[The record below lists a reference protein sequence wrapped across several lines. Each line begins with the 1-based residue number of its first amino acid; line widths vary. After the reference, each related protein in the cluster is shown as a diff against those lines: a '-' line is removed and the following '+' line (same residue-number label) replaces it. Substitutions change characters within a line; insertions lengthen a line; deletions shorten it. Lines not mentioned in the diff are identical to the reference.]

1 MKRTIKR
8 SISLLLVLVL
18 LLAALPAALAAG
30 ETLQVENRTLHVGES
45 TLAHVKGSDGADV
58 GAVFTSSDPTVIS
71 VSGNQLT
78 ARKIGTAE
86 ITATLNDEDK
96 TPVAGSV
103 TVTVAS
109 SVTGIQTAP
118 TRSIDADT
126 FTADDVTI
134 TAAVT
139 GAGAGDT
146 LQAVSSAPEVAAVS
160 ASADASSG
168 TATLT
173 LTPKKTGQTTVTLSC
188 GDQTA
193 AVAVT
198 VTASADHTIRFDKS
212 QLTVEK
218 GKSVT
223 NAVAKATSTDKIAYT
238 SNKAAVATVN
248 AETGSVTGVAA
259 GTATI
264 SAVVTNAKG
273 VEITA
278 AAKSYTVEVA
288 DTYKIVLKTPSGAMT
303 AGTATDISATVYQ
316 YDAET
321 GYTAYRQNVTI
332 TWQAYRDGV
341 AAFDGETKNKA
352 VTTTTRTGSSSV
364 TLYTYSTGSSK
375 TSVSVPLTV
384 SVTIGDKTYTAA
396 DASVEVAPAEAA
408 SFTVQEDTA
417 FDADDFSNAVDAATG
432 RYAGKLASI
441 SISETTGGS
450 VYDGNGRVSTGTKYF
465 VTGSRSYLISNLYF
479 KSSTTSTSSPYFF
492 YVGYDTDGN
501 IIATGKVTVGSQS
514 VDMEY
519 AVSFGGSVTFDEAD
533 FSKAFSRY
541 ARSNEKLDYVTF
553 SLRNAVVVMN
563 SKTYNLNDSNND
575 TIFGWAYPTRSSS
588 SKLSATDKCYYQAS
602 RSQIDL
608 DAVTYVTGTYT
619 TKYTVYIPY
628 TAVGTSGTRY
638 EGYTAVIVSNDDAM
652 TSVGASL
659 KSTNAAEQIL
669 AAYPNAAYVMFSQPA
684 ASEGQLLYN
693 FRSIVNANYETIR
706 FSSDKFYL
714 TSSNSRNL
722 LLDSVYFLPAAD
734 CASQIKLSM
743 TVYSSSD
750 SKLGSAE
757 LTLRVTSKTSSSV
770 FSDVTARTCSWAAD
784 AVDFMNHYGLV
795 KGTSAS
801 TFNWSGNMTRGDFV
815 LILYRNAGSPSVS
828 GVSNPFTDVK
838 SSDYYYEAVL
848 WAYKNNIVNGSSR
861 TTFSPKGKI
870 TREQIASILWRL
882 ADKPTTGTSLRSYTD
897 YQSVSSYA
905 YDAMSWAVGSGYVKG
920 SGSKLNPGSNATRA
934 EVAVMLHRFLT
945 K

>member
-1 MKRTIKR
+1 MKLSKIFA
-8 SISLLLVLVL
+8 L
-18 LLAALPAALAAG
+18 LLALCLISSAACAA
-30 ETLQVENRTLHVGES
+30 
-45 TLAHVKGSDGADV
+45 
-58 GAVFTSSDPTVIS
+58 
-71 VSGNQLT
+71 
-78 ARKIGTAE
+78 
-86 ITATLNDEDK
+86 
-96 TPVAGSV
+96 
-103 TVTVAS
+103 
-109 SVTGIQTAP
+109 
-118 TRSIDADT
+118 T
-126 FTADDVTI
+126 FTDAHGNVIELDDSLEAY
-134 TAAVT
+134 AAVT
-139 GAGAGDT
+139 LVGADNAARQGETNLGD
-146 LQAVSSAPEVAAVS
+146 LWADALRWFAVS
-160 ASADASSG
+160 G
-168 TATLT
+168 
-173 LTPKKTGQTTVTLSC
+173 
-188 GDQTA
+188 
-193 AVAVT
+193 
-198 VTASADHTIRFDKS
+198 
-212 QLTVEK
+212 
-218 GKSVT
+218 
-223 NAVAKATSTDKIAYT
+223 
-238 SNKAAVATVN
+238 
-248 AETGSVTGVAA
+248 
-259 GTATI
+259 
-264 SAVVTNAKG
+264 
-273 VEITA
+273 EI
-278 AAKSYTVEVA
+278 
-288 DTYKIVLKTPSGAMT
+288 
-303 AGTATDISATVYQ
+303 
-316 YDAET
+316 
-321 GYTAYRQNVTI
+321 N
-332 TWQAYRDGV
+332 
-341 AAFDGETKNKA
+341 AAFDE
-352 VTTTTRTGSSSV
+352 
-364 TLYTYSTGSSK
+364 
-375 TSVSVPLTV
+375 
-384 SVTIGDKTYTAA
+384 
-396 DASVEVAPAEAA
+396 
-408 SFTVQEDTA
+408 
-417 FDADDFSNAVDAATG
+417 DDFSNAVDAATG

-533 FSKAFSRY
+533 FSKAFSKY

-638 EGYTAVIVSNDDAM
+638 EGYTAVIVSNDDTM

-848 WAYKNNIVNGSSR
+848 WAYKNSIVNGSSR